1 MINGVIIGGC
11 SGVGKSTVIRRL
23 LQAHPEFRFSVS
35 WTTRQ
40 PRPGE
45 EEGVHY
51 HFTTAEEF
59 ERLIEE
65 KYFLEW
71 EKVYQ
76 DYYGTP
82 REVLESD
89 GDEITV
95 VIFELDTRGAVSL
108 KEKYPQFSTI
118 ALLPPSIEDLRK
130 RMAQRGSE
138 TEETINSRQAY
149 LQKELQRLLT
159 FDFALI
165 NENLDESVKLVERII
180 LSLNNRTKFNA
191 PHIEKLLNRM
201 K

>member
-11 SGVGKSTVIRRL
+11 SGVGKSTIIRRL
-23 LQAHPEFRFSVS
+23 LKAHPEFRFSVS

-89 GDEITV
+89 GDEIII
-95 VIFELDTRGAVSL
+95 VIFELDTRGAINL

-118 ALLPPSIEDLRK
+118 ALLPPSIE
-130 RMAQRGSE
+130 E
-138 TEETINSRQAY
+138 AY

-165 NENLDESVKLVERII
+165 NENLDETVSRAERII
-180 LSLNNRTKFNA
+180 LSLNNRTKFIA
-191 PHIEKLLNRM
+191 PHIEKLLDAL

>member
-11 SGVGKSTVIRRL
+11 SGVGKSTIIRRL

-35 WTTRQ
+35 WTTRE

-45 EEGVHY
+45 EEGIHY
-51 HFTTAEEF
+51 HFTSTEEF

-65 KYFLEW
+65 NGFLEW
-71 EKVYQ
+71 EKVYE

-82 REVLESD
+82 KEVLESD
-89 GDEITV
+89 SDEITA
-95 VIFELDTRGAVSL
+95 VIFELDTRGAIKL

-130 RMAQRGSE
+130 RLTQRGSE
-138 TEETINSRQAY
+138 TEETIARRQAY

-165 NENLDESVKLVERII
+165 NDNLEETVQLVRRII
-180 LSLNNRTKFNA
+180 LALNNRTKFVA
-191 PHIEKLLNRM
+191 PHVEKLLDDL

>member
-35 WTTRQ
+35 WTTRK
-40 PRPGE
+40 PRAGE
-45 EEGVHY
+45 EEGIHY
-51 HFTTAEEF
+51 HFTSREEF
-59 ERLIEE
+59 ERLIAENG
-65 KYFLEW
+65 FLEW
-71 EKVYQ
+71 EKVYE

-82 REVLESD
+82 KEVLEAE
-89 GDEITV
+89 GDETTV
-95 VIFELDTRGAVSL
+95 VVFELDTRGALKL

-130 RMAQRGSE
+130 RLTQRGSE
-138 TEETINSRQAY
+138 TTETITRRQAY
-149 LQKELQRLLT
+149 LKKELQRLLT

-165 NENLDESVKLVERII
+165 NEDLEESVELIGRII
-180 LSLNNRTKFNA
+180 LALNNRTKLIA
-191 PHIEKLLNRM
+191 PHVEKLLSDL

>member
-11 SGVGKSTVIRRL
+11 SGVGKSTIIRRL

-35 WTTRQ
+35 WTTRK

-45 EEGVHY
+45 EEGIHY
-51 HFTTAEEF
+51 HFAETEEF

-65 KYFLEW
+65 KRFLEW

-89 GDEITV
+89 GDEIAV
-95 VIFELDTRGAVSL
+95 VIFELDTRGAINL

-118 ALLPPSIEDLRK
+118 ALLPPSIEDLRT
-130 RMAQRGSE
+130 RLTQRGSE
-138 TEETINSRQAY
+138 TEETLNSRQAY

-165 NENLDESVKLVERII
+165 NKDIDETVKLVERII
-180 LSLNNRTKFNA
+180 LSLNSRTKFVA
-191 PHIEKLLNRM
+191 PHIERLLAGL

>member
-11 SGVGKSTVIRRL
+11 SGVGKSTIIRWL
-23 LQAHPEFRFSVS
+23 LKTHPEFRFSVS
-35 WTTRQ
+35 WTTRK

-45 EEGVHY
+45 EEGIHY
-51 HFTTAEEF
+51 HFTETEEF

-82 REVLESD
+82 RKVLESD
-89 GDEITV
+89 SNEITV
-95 VIFELDTRGAVSL
+95 VIFELDTRGALSL

-118 ALLPPSIEDLRK
+118 ALLPPSIEDLKARLT
-130 RMAQRGSE
+130 QRGSE
-138 TEETINSRQAY
+138 TEETINSRQVY

-180 LSLNNRTKFNA
+180 LSLNNRTKFIT
-191 PHIEKLLNRM
+191 PHIEKLLDGM